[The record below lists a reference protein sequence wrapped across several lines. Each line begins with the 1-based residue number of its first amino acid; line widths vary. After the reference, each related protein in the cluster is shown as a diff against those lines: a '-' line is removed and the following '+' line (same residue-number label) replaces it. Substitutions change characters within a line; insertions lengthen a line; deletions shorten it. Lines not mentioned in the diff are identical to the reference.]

1 MNQTSDVKFGRVV
14 ETALSYGD
22 AIERVRE
29 LLKEQGFGVLCEI
42 DVAQTLREKSG
53 VSFRPYMILGACKPQ
68 LAHRAL
74 SEEAQLGLLLPCN
87 VVVQE
92 VNSRTVVSAVDAQAM
107 LGVVGN
113 SALTPIADEANAAL
127 ALVLDGITKAS

>member
-1 MNQTSDVKFGRVV
+1 MIQSGNIKYGRVV
-14 ETALSYGD
+14 KTTLSYDD
-22 AIERVRE
+22 AVERVRQ

-42 DVAQTLREKSG
+42 DVAKTMREKIG
-53 VSFRPYMILGACKPQ
+53 APFRPYVILGACNPQ

-92 VNSRTVVSAVDAQAM
+92 IDGHTVVSAVDAQAM

-113 SALTPIADEANAAL
+113 ANLRPVADEANARL
-127 ALVLDGITKAS
+127 ARVLDGIAAA